1 MPLCQWVGLTCGLK
15 HPRVTSLNLFDQM
28 LVGTISP
35 NMGNLSF
42 LHSLNLGTNSFY
54 GQIPV
59 NLSQCSN
66 VINLALDN
74 SRLEGPIPFEL
85 GSLSRL
91 VTFSLYHN
99 NLTGKIPNSIGNL
112 SALRVFIIANNNLEG
127 EIPDA
132 ISQITSLMGV
142 NKFSGGSIPNEIQNL
157 INLNVL
163 GMEYNLLTGL
173 DILYNSLTGTLPVEV
188 GNLKELLI
196 LDVSYNKLSGEIPS
210 ALGRCWALA
219 QFYMQQNLFHGII
232 PSISQLTGLQYL
244 DLSSNK
250 FSGQIPQYL
259 VNLSFLLNLNLS
271 NNNLEG
277 EVPTQGVFSNASAVE
292 IYNNFKLCG
301 GIPMLHLHRCPTQ
314 ELQKPGKHTVSSTA
328 QMELP
333 LSPLSPLS
341 EGGSPTLPST
351 HKWKSPNTYYSKVS
365 TDLLKAT
372 DGFSTENLIGSGH
385 YGKVY
390 KGMLS
395 PDKTTVA
402 VKVLNLHQRG
412 AAKSFVAKCQVLR
425 NIRHRNLVKVL
436 TACSST
442 DYEGNEFKA
451 LVYEFMPNGTLESW
465 LHPRDG
471 QLQTRKLNFLQRI
484 NIAIDVAFALHY
496 LHNECQ
502 MPIVHCDIK
511 PCNIL
516 LDNDLIALV
525 SDFEV
530 STRGDTYSF
539 GVLLLEMFTERR
551 PTDELFKDDS
561 NLHNFAK
568 MALCG
573 RVTEIVDQFL
583 SSEVMQGVQDCIGS
597 SSEHTRIECLVSIF
611 QIGVACSYDFP
622 IDRMN
627 MSDVVLEL
635 LLVKDKFL
643 GNGVRDNTT
652 QFTSEISEAIV

>member
-1 MPLCQWVGLTCGLK
+1 MRFAGRSGRKCP
-15 HPRVTSLNLFDQM
+15 
-28 LVGTISP
+28 
-35 NMGNLSF
+35 F
-42 LHSLNLGTNSFY
+42 L
-54 GQIPV
+54 
-59 NLSQCSN
+59 
-66 VINLALDN
+66 
-74 SRLEGPIPFEL
+74 
-85 GSLSRL
+85 
-91 VTFSLYHN
+91 
-99 NLTGKIPNSIGNL
+99 
-112 SALRVFIIANNNLEG
+112 
-127 EIPDA
+127 
-132 ISQITSLMGV
+132 
-142 NKFSGGSIPNEIQNL
+142 GGSIPNEIQNL

-163 GMEYNLLTGL
+163 GMEYNLLIGIMGKLSNLKSLYLRGNHLMGEIPSNIGNMTQLFYLLLNNNSLQGNIPENKLNDTIPELLMNLLSLSVGL
-173 DILYNSLTGTLPVEV
+173 DILYNSLTGTLLVEV

-210 ALGRCWALA
+210 ALGRCLALV
-219 QFYMQQNLFHGII
+219 QLYMQQNLFHGII

-250 FSGQIPQYL
+250 FSGQIPQYM

-292 IYNNFKLCG
+292 IYNNIKLCG
-301 GIPMLHLHRCPTQ
+301 GIPKLHLHRCPTQ
-314 ELQKPGKHTVSSTA
+314 ELQKPGKHTTLKLVLVIVIPIFLIGLT
-328 QMELP
+328 LFL
-333 LSPLSPLS
+333 LSFYPIRKL
-341 EGGSPTLPST
+341 
-351 HKWKSPNTYYSKVS
+351 KQKSLETYSFGRFFPKISY

-385 YGKVY
+385 HGRVY

-395 PDKTTVA
+395 PDESTVA

-412 AAKSFVAKCQVLR
+412 AAKSFVAECQVLR

-471 QLQTRKLNFLQRI
+471 QSQTRKLNFLQRI

-511 PCNIL
+511 PSNIL
-516 LDNDLIALV
+516 LDNDLTAHV
-525 SDFEV
+525 SDFGLARLLNVYVPIEV

-539 GVLLLEMFTERR
+539 GILLLEMFTGRR
-551 PTDELFKDDS
+551 PTDELFKDDL

-597 SSEHTRIECLVSIF
+597 SSEHTRIEFLVSVF

-627 MSDVVLEL
+627 MSDVVLEF

>member
-1 MPLCQWVGLTCGLK
+1 MRAG
-15 HPRVTSLNLFDQM
+15 
-28 LVGTISP
+28 
-35 NMGNLSF
+35 
-42 LHSLNLGTNSFY
+42 
-54 GQIPV
+54 
-59 NLSQCSN
+59 
-66 VINLALDN
+66 
-74 SRLEGPIPFEL
+74 
-85 GSLSRL
+85 
-91 VTFSLYHN
+91 
-99 NLTGKIPNSIGNL
+99 
-112 SALRVFIIANNNLEG
+112 
-127 EIPDA
+127 DA
-132 ISQITSLMGV
+132 IAGRSRRKCPSL
-142 NKFSGGSIPNEIQNL
+142 GGSIPNEIQNL
-157 INLNVL
+157 INLDVL
-163 GMEYNLLTGL
+163 GMEYNLLTGIKGKLSNLKSLYLRRNHLMGEIPSNISNMTQLFHLLLKNNSLQGNIPSTLKNCRKLQLLVLSQNKLNGTIPELLMNLSSLFVGL

-219 QFYMQQNLFHGII
+219 QLYMQQNLFHGII
-232 PSISQLTGLQYL
+232 PSISQLTSLQYL

-301 GIPMLHLHRCPTQ
+301 GIPKLHLHRCPTQ

-341 EGGSPTLPST
+341 EGLTLSLLSFYPIR
-351 HKWKSPNTYYSKVS
+351 KLKQKSLETYSFGRFFPKISYI
-365 TDLLKAT
+365 DLLKAT

-395 PDKTTVA
+395 PDKTTMA

-442 DYEGNEFKA
+442 NYEGNEFKA

-471 QLQTRKLNFLQRI
+471 QSQTRKLNFLQRI

-539 GVLLLEMFTERR
+539 GILLLEMFTERR

-597 SSEHTRIECLVSIF
+597 SNEHTRIECLVSIF

-643 GNGVRDNTT
+643 GNGVRDNTA